1 MTDWTSIEVC
11 AGAGGT
17 AIGVERAGFRHVALL
32 DNDHAACATL
42 RLNRPQWKVFE
53 ESIFKFSAKDYRG
66 VDLFSAG
73 VPCPPFSRAGM
84 QLGKADERDLFPQA
98 LRLIGECE
106 PRAVMIENVRGILDS
121 VFDDY
126 RAWLARRLRA
136 LGFTAQWKLLQ
147 ASDFGVAQ
155 LRPRAVCVA
164 LRSSD
169 ASHFAWPTPLDA
181 PRPTVGQVL
190 LAQMQSRGWRRA
202 EWWAARANRIGP
214 TLVGGSKKHGGPDL
228 GPTRAKREWATL
240 GVNALK
246 LGDRPPTP
254 GFRGRP
260 HLTVEMAAILQGFP
274 PEWKIDGRKTAAY
287 RQIGNAFPPPVSE
300 AVASALRRAFE
311 AADARAT
318 EAPARDY
325 EVSAVGAG
333 D

>member
-1 MTDWTSIEVC
+1 VTRWTSIEIC

-32 DNDHAACATL
+32 DNDPAACATL
-42 RLNRPQWKVFE
+42 RLNRPQWNVIE
-53 ESIFKFSAKDYRG
+53 GSIFDFSAKDYPS

-84 QLGKADERDLFPQA
+84 QLGEADERDLFPQA
-98 LRLIGECE
+98 LRLITECE
-106 PRAVMIENVRGILDS
+106 PRAVMFENVRGILDS

-126 RAWLARRLRA
+126 RKSLERRLRA
-136 LGFTAQWKLLQ
+136 LGFTPQWKLLQ

-164 LRSSD
+164 LRTDD
-169 ASHFAWPTPLDA
+169 ASHFAWPIPLDA
-181 PRPTVGQVL
+181 PKPTVGQVL
-190 LAQMQSRGWRRA
+190 LAEMRSGGWKRA
-202 EWWAARANRIGP
+202 EWWARRANRIAP
-214 TLVGGSKKHGGPDL
+214 TIVGGSKKHGGPDL

-260 HLTVEMAAILQGFP
+260 HLTVGMAAIIQGFP
-274 PEWKIDGRKTAAY
+274 PEWRIDGRKTAAY

-300 AVASALRRAFE
+300 AVAFAVRRAME
-311 AADARAT
+311 ATDAQGTNEHSNEYPMQA
-318 EAPARDY
+318 AA
-325 EVSAVGAG
+325 AG